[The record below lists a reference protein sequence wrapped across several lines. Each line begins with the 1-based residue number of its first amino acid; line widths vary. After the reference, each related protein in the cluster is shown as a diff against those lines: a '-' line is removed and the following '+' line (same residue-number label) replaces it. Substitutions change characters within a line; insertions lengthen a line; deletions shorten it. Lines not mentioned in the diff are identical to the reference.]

1 MLLIQYCLGISVN
14 LYSRLPATD
23 LTSPSLAAS
32 SAAVGN
38 GPVLLTRHALLGT
51 LLLITAASALIRSV
65 RLEAPPLIGLTAIAL
80 AAIIIAWRSGSEF
93 VAHMQSGASLAMA
106 LVAALTILCYA
117 LVIFLLGI
125 SRQPRPDE
133 GERSDAA

>member
-1 MLLIQYCLGISVN
+1 
-14 LYSRLPATD
+14 
-23 LTSPSLAAS
+23 
-32 SAAVGN
+32 
-38 GPVLLTRHALLGT
+38 VLLTRHALLGT

-93 VAHMQSGASLAMA
+93 VARMQSGASLAMA